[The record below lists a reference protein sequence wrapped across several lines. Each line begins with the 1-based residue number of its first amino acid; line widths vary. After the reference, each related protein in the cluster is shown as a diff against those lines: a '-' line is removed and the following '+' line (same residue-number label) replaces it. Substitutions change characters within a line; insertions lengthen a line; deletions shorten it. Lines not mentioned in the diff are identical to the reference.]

1 MKFVEVQEA
10 KEFANTFFGDPI
22 LKMAINSVLD
32 NAPAADASTLINAE
46 KGTDKMK
53 VAVEAGA
60 IVPRRAHK
68 TDAGID
74 LCATK
79 SGWIFPKSRKIFG
92 TGFHA
97 SIPAGFV
104 GLLTSKSGMMAKGV
118 TSRGT
123 IDSGYTG
130 EIRAVLFNHSWK
142 FIRIKEDQ
150 KITQLVLLP
159 IITPELELVDGLEAT
174 ERGNSGFGSTG
185 TF

>member
-1 MKFVEVQEA
+1 MKMNKRFYCYGKAGYCEKWDRCTDDCENFKDIGGEFRDVPDPLKVMLDPGA
-10 KEFANTFFGDPI
+10 KMPTRGHE
-22 LKMAINSVLD
+22 
-32 NAPAADASTLINAE
+32 
-46 KGTDKMK
+46 
-53 VAVEAGA
+53 
-60 IVPRRAHK
+60 
-68 TDAGID
+68 TDAGVD

-79 SGWIFPKSRKIFG
+79 SGWIFPKSRKVFG

-104 GLLTSKSGMMAKGV
+104 GLLTSKSGMMSKGI

-142 FIRIKEDQ
+142 FIRIKQNQ

-159 IITPELELVDGLEAT
+159 IITPELDLVDGLEDT
-174 ERGNSGFGSTG
+174 ERGNGGFGSTG
-185 TF
+185 AF